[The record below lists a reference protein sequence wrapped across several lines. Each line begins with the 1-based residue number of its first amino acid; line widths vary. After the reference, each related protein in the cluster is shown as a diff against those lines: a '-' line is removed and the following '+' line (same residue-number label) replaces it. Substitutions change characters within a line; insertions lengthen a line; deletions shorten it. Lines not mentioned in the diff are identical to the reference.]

1 MTLVEKVLNF
11 EGEVSGEDFVLEVK
25 EDIEKLE
32 TLEDVRNY
40 YLYDRGWIDDE
51 SLVDVLTYFLVNIW
65 KEGEYI

>member
-11 EGEVSGEDFVLEVK
+11 EEEVSGEDFVLEVK

-51 SLVDVLTYFLVNIW
+51 SLVDVLTYFLINI
-65 KEGEYI
+65 

>member
-11 EGEVSGEDFVLEVK
+11 EEEVSGKDFVLEVE

-51 SLVDVLTYFLVNIW
+51 SLVDVLTYFLVNI
-65 KEGEYI
+65 

>member
-11 EGEVSGEDFVLEVK
+11 EEEVSGEDFVLEVK

-40 YLYDRGWIDDE
+40 YLYDRGWINDE
-51 SLVDVLTYFLVNIW
+51 SLVDVLTYFLINN
-65 KEGEYI
+65 

>member
-11 EGEVSGEDFVLEVK
+11 EEEVSGEDFVLEVK

-40 YLYDRGWIDDE
+40 YLYDRGWINDE
-51 SLVDVLTYFLVNIW
+51 SLVDVLTYFLVNI
-65 KEGEYI
+65 

>member
-11 EGEVSGEDFVLEVK
+11 EEEVSGEDFVLEVK

-40 YLYDRGWIDDE
+40 YLYDRGWINDK
-51 SLVDVLTYFLVNIW
+51 SLVDVLTYFLSNI
-65 KEGEYI
+65 

>member
-11 EGEVSGEDFVLEVK
+11 EEEVSSEDFVLEVI

-51 SLVDVLTYFLVNIW
+51 SLVDVLTYFLVNI
-65 KEGEYI
+65 

>member
-11 EGEVSGEDFVLEVK
+11 EEEVSNDIPSFVEN
-25 EDIEKLE
+25 DIKKLE

-51 SLVDVLTYFLVNIW
+51 SLVDVLTYFLSNI
-65 KEGEYI
+65 

>member
-1 MTLVEKVLNF
+1 MTLVEKVLKF
-11 EGEVSGEDFVLEVK
+11 EEEVSGEDFVLEVK

-51 SLVDVLTYFLVNIW
+51 SLVDALTYFLINI
-65 KEGEYI
+65 

>member
-11 EGEVSGEDFVLEVK
+11 EEEVSGEDFVLEVK

-40 YLYDRGWIDDE
+40 YLYDRGWINDK
-51 SLVDVLTYFLVNIW
+51 SLVDVLTYFLVNI
-65 KEGEYI
+65 

>member
-11 EGEVSGEDFVLEVK
+11 EEEVSGEDFVLEVK

-51 SLVDVLTYFLVNIW
+51 SLVDALTYFLVNI
-65 KEGEYI
+65 

>member
-11 EGEVSGEDFVLEVK
+11 EEEVSSEDFVLEVK

-40 YLYDRGWIDDE
+40 YLYDRGWINDE
-51 SLVDVLTYFLVNIW
+51 SLVDVLTYFLINI
-65 KEGEYI
+65 

>member
-11 EGEVSGEDFVLEVK
+11 EEEVSNDIPSFVEN
-25 EDIEKLE
+25 DIKKLE

-51 SLVDVLTYFLVNIW
+51 RLVDVLTYFLSNI
-65 KEGEYI
+65 

>member
-11 EGEVSGEDFVLEVK
+11 EEEVSGEDFVLEVK

-51 SLVDVLTYFLVNIW
+51 SLVDVLTYFLVNI
-65 KEGEYI
+65 

>member
-11 EGEVSGEDFVLEVK
+11 EEEVSGEDFVLEVK

-51 SLVDVLTYFLVNIW
+51 SLVDALTYFLINI
-65 KEGEYI
+65 

>member
-11 EGEVSGEDFVLEVK
+11 EEEVSGEDFVLEVK

-40 YLYDRGWIDDE
+40 YLYDRGWFNDE
-51 SLVDVLTYFLVNIW
+51 SLVDVLTYFLINIW

>member
-11 EGEVSGEDFVLEVK
+11 EEEVSGEDFVLEVK

-40 YLYDRGWIDDE
+40 YLYDRGWINDE
-51 SLVDVLTYFLVNIW
+51 SLVDVLTYFLINI
-65 KEGEYI
+65 

>member
-11 EGEVSGEDFVLEVK
+11 EEEVSGEDFVLEVK

-40 YLYDRGWIDDE
+40 YLYDRGWINDE
-51 SLVDVLTYFLVNIW
+51 SLVDVLTYFLINIW